1 MICGIVALAQLIT
14 LYLGHFLSSL
24 FCRYRSVPDE
34 KLLGQIISMVIFM
47 ILGIR
52 LMVKAIRNEHVE
64 EHLEHHLGIRRFVRM
79 ACISGI
85 YTLLTGIAFGFL
97 ETNVLMILIMIVVC
111 TVAFVIGGIYTGYR
125 VGYEAKTKVYI
136 VGALLL
142 WVAGLDV
149 LFGRIFIKSVIVE
162 EKPAIFWLV
171 FFSYMCI
178 INMYESVRQVHKMDY
193 TVLDL
198 EMTGLAPKRDKV
210 IEIGA
215 VRVRNGEIADT
226 YGTLVRPGMSI
237 PETVVQLTGIT
248 DEMAALGK
256 EENVAMQE
264 LLQFIGDDIL
274 VGHNLIFDYSF
285 LKQWAVNQKIP
296 LELSACDTL
305 RIARA
310 LLPGAQSKKLE
321 SLCEYFQIE
330 REHAHRALDD
340 AVETYKVFENLKSIE
355 GASME
360 LFVPKPLVY
369 KAKRQTPATEHQKE
383 RLRELMEQYGRKDSI
398 SWETLTRSEASRLQD
413 KIRAGNF

>member
-1 MICGIVALAQLIT
+1 MEEFYKERYCG
-14 LYLGHFLSSL
+14 
-24 FCRYRSVPDE
+24 R
-34 KLLGQIISMVIFM
+34 
-47 ILGIR
+47 
-52 LMVKAIRNEHVE
+52 
-64 EHLEHHLGIRRFVRM
+64 
-79 ACISGI
+79 
-85 YTLLTGIAFGFL
+85 
-97 ETNVLMILIMIVVC
+97 
-111 TVAFVIGGIYTGYR
+111 
-125 VGYEAKTKVYI
+125 
-136 VGALLL
+136 
-142 WVAGLDV
+142 
-149 LFGRIFIKSVIVE
+149 
-162 EKPAIFWLV
+162 KPAIFWLV

-285 LKQWAVNQKIP
+285 LKQWAVNQKSP

-383 RLRELMEQYGRKDSI
+383 RLRELLEQYGRKDSI
-398 SWETLTRSEASRLQD
+398 SWETLTRSEASRIRSGLETFKFFQNDFLRKRRKLRSCFLQLQD
-413 KIRAGNF
+413 SGEIAPGLIDGCQLCVDAAVVDMTGNCKFQQLACLIGISGITQFLGIDGSISFKCGKTVITCAEFIQVCNTIFKFQVGVTHGRKIQHFLTA

>member
-1 MICGIVALAQLIT
+1 MVGGKRMNWMENLLIVAGVSLDIFAAMECQGSLVARINKKNLTVICGIVALAQLIT

-149 LFGRIFIKSVIVE
+149 LFGRI
-162 EKPAIFWLV
+162 L
-171 FFSYMCI
+171 
-178 INMYESVRQVHKMDY
+178 
-193 TVLDL
+193 
-198 EMTGLAPKRDKV
+198 
-210 IEIGA
+210 
-215 VRVRNGEIADT
+215 
-226 YGTLVRPGMSI
+226 
-237 PETVVQLTGIT
+237 
-248 DEMAALGK
+248 
-256 EENVAMQE
+256 
-264 LLQFIGDDIL
+264 
-274 VGHNLIFDYSF
+274 
-285 LKQWAVNQKIP
+285 
-296 LELSACDTL
+296 
-305 RIARA
+305 
-310 LLPGAQSKKLE
+310 
-321 SLCEYFQIE
+321 
-330 REHAHRALDD
+330 
-340 AVETYKVFENLKSIE
+340 
-355 GASME
+355 
-360 LFVPKPLVY
+360 
-369 KAKRQTPATEHQKE
+369 
-383 RLRELMEQYGRKDSI
+383 
-398 SWETLTRSEASRLQD
+398 
-413 KIRAGNF
+413 

>member
-1 MICGIVALAQLIT
+1 MNWMENLLIIAGVSLDIFAAMECQGSLVAKINKKNLTMICGIVALAQLIT

-149 LFGRIFIKSVIVE
+149 LFGRI
-162 EKPAIFWLV
+162 L
-171 FFSYMCI
+171 
-178 INMYESVRQVHKMDY
+178 
-193 TVLDL
+193 
-198 EMTGLAPKRDKV
+198 
-210 IEIGA
+210 
-215 VRVRNGEIADT
+215 
-226 YGTLVRPGMSI
+226 
-237 PETVVQLTGIT
+237 
-248 DEMAALGK
+248 
-256 EENVAMQE
+256 
-264 LLQFIGDDIL
+264 
-274 VGHNLIFDYSF
+274 
-285 LKQWAVNQKIP
+285 
-296 LELSACDTL
+296 
-305 RIARA
+305 
-310 LLPGAQSKKLE
+310 
-321 SLCEYFQIE
+321 
-330 REHAHRALDD
+330 
-340 AVETYKVFENLKSIE
+340 
-355 GASME
+355 
-360 LFVPKPLVY
+360 
-369 KAKRQTPATEHQKE
+369 
-383 RLRELMEQYGRKDSI
+383 
-398 SWETLTRSEASRLQD
+398 
-413 KIRAGNF
+413 

>member
-1 MICGIVALAQLIT
+1 MVGGKRMNWMENLLIIAGVSLDIFAAMECQGSLVAKINKKNLTVICGIVALAQLIT

-149 LFGRIFIKSVIVE
+149 LFGRI
-162 EKPAIFWLV
+162 L
-171 FFSYMCI
+171 
-178 INMYESVRQVHKMDY
+178 
-193 TVLDL
+193 
-198 EMTGLAPKRDKV
+198 
-210 IEIGA
+210 
-215 VRVRNGEIADT
+215 
-226 YGTLVRPGMSI
+226 
-237 PETVVQLTGIT
+237 
-248 DEMAALGK
+248 
-256 EENVAMQE
+256 
-264 LLQFIGDDIL
+264 
-274 VGHNLIFDYSF
+274 
-285 LKQWAVNQKIP
+285 
-296 LELSACDTL
+296 
-305 RIARA
+305 
-310 LLPGAQSKKLE
+310 
-321 SLCEYFQIE
+321 
-330 REHAHRALDD
+330 
-340 AVETYKVFENLKSIE
+340 
-355 GASME
+355 
-360 LFVPKPLVY
+360 
-369 KAKRQTPATEHQKE
+369 
-383 RLRELMEQYGRKDSI
+383 
-398 SWETLTRSEASRLQD
+398 
-413 KIRAGNF
+413 

>member
-1 MICGIVALAQLIT
+1 MDWMENLLIIAGVSLDIFAAMECQGSLVAKINKKNLTVICGIVALAQLIT

-149 LFGRIFIKSVIVE
+149 LIGRI
-162 EKPAIFWLV
+162 L
-171 FFSYMCI
+171 
-178 INMYESVRQVHKMDY
+178 
-193 TVLDL
+193 
-198 EMTGLAPKRDKV
+198 
-210 IEIGA
+210 
-215 VRVRNGEIADT
+215 
-226 YGTLVRPGMSI
+226 
-237 PETVVQLTGIT
+237 
-248 DEMAALGK
+248 
-256 EENVAMQE
+256 
-264 LLQFIGDDIL
+264 
-274 VGHNLIFDYSF
+274 
-285 LKQWAVNQKIP
+285 
-296 LELSACDTL
+296 
-305 RIARA
+305 
-310 LLPGAQSKKLE
+310 
-321 SLCEYFQIE
+321 
-330 REHAHRALDD
+330 
-340 AVETYKVFENLKSIE
+340 
-355 GASME
+355 
-360 LFVPKPLVY
+360 
-369 KAKRQTPATEHQKE
+369 
-383 RLRELMEQYGRKDSI
+383 
-398 SWETLTRSEASRLQD
+398 
-413 KIRAGNF
+413 

>member
-1 MICGIVALAQLIT
+1 MNWMENLLIVVGVSLDIFAAMECQGSLVAKINKKNLTVICGIVALAQLIT

-149 LFGRIFIKSVIVE
+149 LFGRI
-162 EKPAIFWLV
+162 L
-171 FFSYMCI
+171 
-178 INMYESVRQVHKMDY
+178 
-193 TVLDL
+193 
-198 EMTGLAPKRDKV
+198 
-210 IEIGA
+210 
-215 VRVRNGEIADT
+215 
-226 YGTLVRPGMSI
+226 
-237 PETVVQLTGIT
+237 
-248 DEMAALGK
+248 
-256 EENVAMQE
+256 
-264 LLQFIGDDIL
+264 
-274 VGHNLIFDYSF
+274 
-285 LKQWAVNQKIP
+285 
-296 LELSACDTL
+296 
-305 RIARA
+305 
-310 LLPGAQSKKLE
+310 
-321 SLCEYFQIE
+321 
-330 REHAHRALDD
+330 
-340 AVETYKVFENLKSIE
+340 
-355 GASME
+355 
-360 LFVPKPLVY
+360 
-369 KAKRQTPATEHQKE
+369 
-383 RLRELMEQYGRKDSI
+383 
-398 SWETLTRSEASRLQD
+398 
-413 KIRAGNF
+413 

>member
-1 MICGIVALAQLIT
+1 MVGGKRMNWMENLLIIAGVSLDIFAAMECQGSLVAKINKKNLTVICGIVALAQLIT

-149 LFGRIFIKSVIVE
+149 LMGRI
-162 EKPAIFWLV
+162 L
-171 FFSYMCI
+171 
-178 INMYESVRQVHKMDY
+178 
-193 TVLDL
+193 
-198 EMTGLAPKRDKV
+198 
-210 IEIGA
+210 
-215 VRVRNGEIADT
+215 
-226 YGTLVRPGMSI
+226 
-237 PETVVQLTGIT
+237 
-248 DEMAALGK
+248 
-256 EENVAMQE
+256 
-264 LLQFIGDDIL
+264 
-274 VGHNLIFDYSF
+274 
-285 LKQWAVNQKIP
+285 
-296 LELSACDTL
+296 
-305 RIARA
+305 
-310 LLPGAQSKKLE
+310 
-321 SLCEYFQIE
+321 
-330 REHAHRALDD
+330 
-340 AVETYKVFENLKSIE
+340 
-355 GASME
+355 
-360 LFVPKPLVY
+360 
-369 KAKRQTPATEHQKE
+369 
-383 RLRELMEQYGRKDSI
+383 
-398 SWETLTRSEASRLQD
+398 
-413 KIRAGNF
+413 

>member
-1 MICGIVALAQLIT
+1 MVGGKRMNWMENLLIIAGVSLDIFAAMECQGSLVAKINKKNLTVICGIVALAQLIT

-149 LFGRIFIKSVIVE
+149 VFGRI
-162 EKPAIFWLV
+162 L
-171 FFSYMCI
+171 
-178 INMYESVRQVHKMDY
+178 
-193 TVLDL
+193 
-198 EMTGLAPKRDKV
+198 
-210 IEIGA
+210 
-215 VRVRNGEIADT
+215 
-226 YGTLVRPGMSI
+226 
-237 PETVVQLTGIT
+237 
-248 DEMAALGK
+248 
-256 EENVAMQE
+256 
-264 LLQFIGDDIL
+264 
-274 VGHNLIFDYSF
+274 
-285 LKQWAVNQKIP
+285 
-296 LELSACDTL
+296 
-305 RIARA
+305 
-310 LLPGAQSKKLE
+310 
-321 SLCEYFQIE
+321 
-330 REHAHRALDD
+330 
-340 AVETYKVFENLKSIE
+340 
-355 GASME
+355 
-360 LFVPKPLVY
+360 
-369 KAKRQTPATEHQKE
+369 
-383 RLRELMEQYGRKDSI
+383 
-398 SWETLTRSEASRLQD
+398 
-413 KIRAGNF
+413 